1 MYNTDLLSSL
11 RPGERAIIRSL
22 DSEEHMRRRLL
33 DIGFTGNTAISCLFH
48 AAAGDP
54 TAYLIR
60 GTVIALRSD
69 EAKKIHILRC

>member
-1 MYNTDLLSSL
+1 MHNTELLSSL
-11 RPGERAIIRSL
+11 RPGECARIQSL
-22 DSEEHMRRRLL
+22 NSEEHMRRRLL
-33 DIGFTGNTAISCLFH
+33 DIGFTGNTAIECLFR

-69 EAKKIHILRC
+69 EADKIHVLRC